1 MGPILVN
8 TKQKVAVVAAGLVV
22 ATTGFLTE
30 QAPAAQPPAEPSAV
44 AALARQSAVAP
55 SDTSGGSNPQTTASK
70 R

>member
-8 TKQKVAVVAAGLVV
+8 TKQKVAVLAAGLVI

-30 QAPAAQPPAEPSAV
+30 QAPAAAPPAQSTAA
-44 AALARQSAVAP
+44 AALAP
-55 SDTSGGSNPQTTASK
+55 SDDSGGGIPHTTESK